1 MQKFKIGL
9 ILLLT
14 LPVYAV
20 SGAADSNS
28 SGSTFIDGETGKIA
42 NLRHKCEIFADSK
55 VIESDEYFFTLG
67 DDIDDMHRDSIYSH
81 PSGARNGPF

>member
-9 ILLLT
+9 ILILT

-42 NLRHKCEIFADSK
+42 NLRH
-55 VIESDEYFFTLG
+55 
-67 DDIDDMHRDSIYSH
+67 
-81 PSGARNGPF
+81 